1 MSIIKHPFG
10 AIGNPALSVDAAQDL
25 TIDKSYTVVDGVATP
40 AATNNRTLNLTID
53 AGMPLGAQLFV
64 MSKTTAAETTIFG
77 TGMVGATMTGVAG
90 KTICALFIYDGTNFV
105 QAGAEQQID

>member
-1 MSIIKHPFG
+1 MTVIKHPFG
-10 AIGNPALSVDAAQDL
+10 EIGNPVLSVDAAQAL
-25 TIDKSYTVVDGVATP
+25 TIDKSYTVVDGVTVE

-64 MSKTTAAETTIFG
+64 MVKSNAAETTIFG
-77 TGMVGATMTGVAG
+77 TGMLGATITGTAG
-90 KTICALFIYDGTNFV
+90 KTICALFIFDGTNFV